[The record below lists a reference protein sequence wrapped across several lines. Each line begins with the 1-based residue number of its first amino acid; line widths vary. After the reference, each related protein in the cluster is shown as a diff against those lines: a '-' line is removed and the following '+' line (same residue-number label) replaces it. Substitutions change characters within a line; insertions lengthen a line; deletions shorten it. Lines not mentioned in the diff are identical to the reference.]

1 MNEKAKT
8 KIKAT
13 QVITSVES
21 SEQLSAGSVARRI
34 YNPAGRSVAWNIRDL
49 HRLYTAALE
58 PLVSREGVTVGHWYY
73 LRILSEQDGLIQ
85 QDLSRRVGIHP
96 NTAVPA
102 LVNMEKHGLVCRMRS
117 PEDRRRSRVY
127 LTRKGRRLRDE
138 MQPSVREMVQ
148 KSIAGLSAQDLDTL
162 FSILDRMTANLR
174 KLLPKNTDG
183 SDS

>member
-1 MNEKAKT
+1 MKNQKITAKSRQ
-8 KIKAT
+8 KSA
-13 QVITSVES
+13 SES
-21 SEQLSAGSVARRI
+21 AREPRGANQIDRRI
-34 YNPAGRSVAWNIRDL
+34 YDEAGRSVAWHIRDL

-102 LVNMEKHGLVCRMRS
+102 LVNMEKHDLVRRMRS

-127 LTRKGRRLRDE
+127 LTSKGRRLRDE
-138 MQPSVREMVQ
+138 MQPRVREMVY
-148 KSIAGLSAQDLDTL
+148 KSVAGLSQEELDTL
-162 FSILDRMTANLR
+162 FAVLEKMTANLR
-174 KLLPKNTDG
+174 AQLPKHAEG
-183 SDS
+183 IES